1 LSDLVPQ
8 TGTEMVCKVA
18 IFELLTCWPEVQKSS
33 RIEVAHVSSSG
44 AKPPVLPHLSVD
56 ELAQAAGGCRVGS
69 GELRRVGIVV
79 SIACVRNGCQ
89 ASNMKARRASK
100 PHMLEY
106 TRHVLDK
113 SCELYL
119 AMLLMSLSES
129 PVVASIVTIAFFM
142 RLLAC

>member
-1 LSDLVPQ
+1 
-8 TGTEMVCKVA
+8 MVYKVA
-18 IFELLTCWPEVQKSS
+18 VFELLTCWPEVQKSS

-69 GELRRVGIVV
+69 GELRRVGVVV
-79 SIACVRNGCQ
+79 STACVRNGCQ
-89 ASNMKARRASK
+89 ASNMTARRASK
-100 PHMLEY
+100 PHKLEY
-106 TRHVLDK
+106 THNVLDK

-129 PVVASIVTIAFFM
+129 PVVASVV
-142 RLLAC
+142 R